1 MNCVGASNSSI
12 QPKEK
17 VRVSRTEFR
26 NNQRDFLDKAKGRTV
41 VVITSSEKEEGEKLV
56 LDKQYFDAIMQ
67 RLKAYVETLEVAK
80 DTKLL
85 NNIIAAAQSLDEELR
100 QGRLH
105 SMDDVFS
112 ED

>member
-1 MNCVGASNSSI
+1 MNCASNI
-12 QPKEK
+12 QPKER

-56 LDKQYFDAIMQ
+56 IDKQYFDDIMQ
-67 RLKAYVETLEVAK
+67 KLKAYFETLEVAK

-85 NNIIAAAQSLDEELR
+85 NKITAAAQSLDDDLR
-100 QGRLH
+100 HGRLH
-105 SMDDVFS
+105 SMDNVFS